1 MKHIPSLLTILGLL
15 CLTQAAKAQHNVAD
29 SARTVFSPQDVVGEK
44 RMNKGLVTTAL
55 DALSGQAAG
64 VAITTGDSRMAM
76 LSSVRVRGTTSLTGG
91 NDPLVII
98 DGVYSDLATLS
109 GIYPADIESF
119 TILKDASETA
129 PYGTRGASGVIQVK
143 TKKGHGGK
151 FHIAYDG
158 NVGFERVSKNL
169 DMLDRNGYLQ
179 TARQL
184 GLYANDGGYDTN
196 FPKAITRTG
205 WVQNHHLAF
214 SGGTEQGN
222 YRASLGV
229 MQHSMVVVNNS
240 SANFVAKM
248 DLSQKAFNNLLTIN
262 MGVFGSS
269 QSNKYLFDAQH
280 LFYSAAAQNPTYPAG
295 RNAQG
300 GWDRNGDAE
309 QITSPFALLQ
319 QKNNERSQI
328 FNTHAQMLFS
338 VSRDITLTAFG
349 SYSYNN
355 NENAQFC
362 PTWVWAQGQAWRG
375 THRQE
380 QWLGNVMAELKH
392 TWQSGHNLHLTA
404 LSEYQI
410 TRERGFWT
418 SVKGFSNNNFG
429 YDNLGGGA
437 IFPYGTTGSDY
448 DSPKLLSFLLGAN
461 YAYKSKYELKVNV
474 RTDGSSM
481 VASQNRWGFFP
492 SVSAQWNI
500 GEESFMKRQRLLS
513 RLIMRMGY
521 GLSGNLGGIESY
533 NSLYM
538 FMPNGTVPWNGIS
551 AVTLVNPR
559 NVNPDLKWETKGT
572 YNIGADMGLW
582 HDRIM
587 LTAEYYYSKT
597 WNMLYQYDVPV
608 PPFTYNKL
616 LANLGKM
623 SNQGLELGLAVTP
636 IQNKDMELNINMNL
650 TFQKNKLISLNGN
663 YKGTEMTASDIVP
676 IGGLIG
682 AGLHGENNNIVY
694 QIIGQPLGVFY
705 LPHCTGMKQNSDGS
719 YSYVIADL
727 DKNGETNIEDGG
739 DRYVAGQATPKWML
753 GSNISFRYKNF
764 DASAQIN
771 GAFGHK
777 IFNGTSFSYMDMS
790 IFPDY
795 NVMKDAPRHN
805 IKDQRATDFWLEKG
819 DYVNIE
825 YLTMGWNIPVNS
837 ERCVISAMRLSLS
850 VNNLATITAYH
861 GLTPM
866 INSSVV
872 NNTLGIDDKR
882 SFPPYRSFCFGVSI
896 SF

>member
-1 MKHIPSLLTILGLL
+1 M
-15 CLTQAAKAQHNVAD
+15 
-29 SARTVFSPQDVVGEK
+29 
-44 RMNKGLVTTAL
+44 
-55 DALSGQAAG
+55 
-64 VAITTGDSRMAM
+64 
-76 LSSVRVRGTTSLTGG
+76 
-91 NDPLVII
+91 
-98 DGVYSDLATLS
+98 
-109 GIYPADIESF
+109 
-119 TILKDASETA
+119 
-129 PYGTRGASGVIQVK
+129 
-143 TKKGHGGK
+143 
-151 FHIAYDG
+151 
-158 NVGFERVSKNL
+158 GF
-169 DMLDRNGYLQ
+169 
-179 TARQL
+179 
-184 GLYANDGGYDTN
+184 
-196 FPKAITRTG
+196 
-205 WVQNHHLAF
+205 
-214 SGGTEQGN
+214 
-222 YRASLGV
+222 
-229 MQHSMVVVNNS
+229 
-240 SANFVAKM
+240 
-248 DLSQKAFNNLLTIN
+248 
-262 MGVFGSS
+262 
-269 QSNKYLFDAQH
+269 
-280 LFYSAAAQNPTYPAG
+280 
-295 RNAQG
+295 
-300 GWDRNGDAE
+300 
-309 QITSPFALLQ
+309 
-319 QKNNERSQI
+319 
-328 FNTHAQMLFS
+328 
-338 VSRDITLTAFG
+338 
-349 SYSYNN
+349 
-355 NENAQFC
+355 
-362 PTWVWAQGQAWRG
+362 
-375 THRQE
+375 
-380 QWLGNVMAELKH
+380 
-392 TWQSGHNLHLTA
+392 
-404 LSEYQI
+404 
-410 TRERGFWT
+410 
-418 SVKGFSNNNFG
+418 
-429 YDNLGGGA
+429 
-437 IFPYGTTGSDY
+437 
-448 DSPKLLSFLLGAN
+448 
-461 YAYKSKYELKVNV
+461 
-474 RTDGSSM
+474 
-481 VASQNRWGFFP
+481 
-492 SVSAQWNI
+492 
-500 GEESFMKRQRLLS
+500 
-513 RLIMRMGY
+513 
-521 GLSGNLGGIESY
+521 
-533 NSLYM
+533 
-538 FMPNGTVPWNGIS
+538 
-551 AVTLVNPR
+551 
-559 NVNPDLKWETKGT
+559 
-572 YNIGADMGLW
+572 W

-705 LPHCTGMKQNSDGS
+705 LPHCTGLKQNSDGS

-837 ERCVISAMRLSLS
+837 ERSVISAMRLSLS